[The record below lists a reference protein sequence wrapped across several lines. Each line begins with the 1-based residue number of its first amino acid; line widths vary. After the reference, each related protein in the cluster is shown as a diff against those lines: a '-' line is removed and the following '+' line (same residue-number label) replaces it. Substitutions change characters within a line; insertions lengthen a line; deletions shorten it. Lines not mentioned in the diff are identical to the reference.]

1 MVVPEPP
8 TALAL
13 TPRLANFSVNT
24 SFKRPNCIE
33 YVGGDDS
40 SVNSMWAVRIC
51 CADGCVE
58 AVAAGAVAENDDRLI
73 DGEDGA
79 GVLLDS
85 CSRIALI

>member
-1 MVVPEPP
+1 M
-8 TALAL
+8 LAS
-13 TPRLANFSVNT
+13 FSP
-24 SFKRPNCIE
+24 SASLIRPNGME

-58 AVAAGAVAENDDRLI
+58 AVAGGAVAENDDRLI